1 MLSKI
6 AKNDLEA
13 LRSAGYQPTDEE
25 IVQLNDIA
33 IRIERGKETTPAN
46 MPRIAVCGNA
56 VLHEPTIGALQ
67 WWNDYGKDAAW
78 SSDGR
83 LMTYYFCLANA
94 RRLDLLSSL
103 VVHSDI
109 RKAVKEWKKKL
120 QCTEDELW
128 RGLCWVKYGDQSLED
143 NIDKDKIQTS
153 IDDEQQMN
161 AMWMTVIASSGALGL
176 SPNDLK
182 TFTQSE
188 LIGSLMQA
196 NLHARIPM
204 KQSVAKDYIAYRQI
218 MRKIE
223 ERGTHNE

>member
-46 MPRIAVCGNA
+46 MPRIAVCGNV

-67 WWNDYGKDAAW
+67 WWNDYGKDAAL

-143 NIDKDKIQTS
+143 NIDKDKIQNS

-182 TFTQSE
+182 TFTKSE
-188 LIGSLMQA
+188 LIGSLIQA